1 MTSPNENIHD
11 IVDLLDSEYYS
22 LGVPSGHNAIATLL
36 DDFFSGRL
44 DDFLVEQG
52 SSKHEF
58 HKIIFWVLAKK
69 WVEEGKMWQAQD
81 KWYKL
86 QGEHR

>member
-58 HKIIFWVLAKK
+58 HKLIFWVLAKK
-69 WVEEGKMWQAQD
+69 WFEEGKMWQAQD
-81 KWYKL
+81 KWYEL
-86 QGEHR
+86 QRESH

>member
-1 MTSPNENIHD
+1 MASVNENIHD

-22 LGVPSGHNAIATLL
+22 LGVPSGHDAIATLL

-58 HKIIFWVLAKK
+58 HKLIFWVLAKK

-81 KWYKL
+81 KWYEL
-86 QGEHR
+86 RRESH

>member
-1 MTSPNENIHD
+1 MASVNENIHD

-22 LGVPSGHNAIATLL
+22 LGVPSGHDAIATLL

-58 HKIIFWVLAKK
+58 HKLIFWVLANK

-81 KWYKL
+81 KWYEL
-86 QGEHR
+86 RRESH